1 MSPKVFIFLLF
12 FNIFLEAN
20 ETSSS
25 LTRQK
30 IEVLELKNELNNFYN
45 EKEKEYQERKK
56 ELEGTLAKI
65 EEQKK
70 EIEVLYKKND
80 DLLKDIR
87 AEIKK
92 KTIIIFER
100 MKAKNAAEIF
110 DQMILEG
117 KIEDVF
123 DIIVRLKETNVSTIM
138 KFLNVQNSSI
148 LVQKLERYNKDKD
161 ERN

>member
-56 ELEGTLAKI
+56 ELEDTLAKI